1 MDLSLT
7 ERPQV
12 LIVGGIL
19 TVVLYCVFTFT
30 SWALYPGA
38 YWPTENYL
46 SRLGDFLYSPF
57 GAYFYNAGCIL
68 TGLALFPFFLGLRFW
83 QGDDMVGR
91 IVLILGQL
99 LGLCAAVALVMIGVF
114 SEDTGS
120 PHMTASATFFL
131 LNFIVLVLVN
141 VALLANPCFPRWIA
155 VYGIVIDLF
164 SLSLALTIGGP
175 ITEWIT
181 VFGSLLF
188 VALTSIHTHQ
198 YSKAALKREVSANGG
213 VS

>member
-1 MDLSLT
+1 MT
-7 ERPQV
+7 EKPQV
-12 LIVGGIL
+12 LIVGGVL

-57 GAYFYNAGCIL
+57 GAYFYNAGCIV

-83 QGDDMVGR
+83 RGDNMVGR
-91 IVLILGQL
+91 IFLMLGQL

-114 SEDTGS
+114 SEDTGA

-141 VALLANPCFPRWIA
+141 VALLTNPRFARWIA
-155 VYGIVIDLF
+155 VYGIAIDLF

-188 VALTSIHTHQ
+188 VALTSIHTHR
-198 YSKAALKREVSANGG
+198 YSKVVLKREVSASGG
-213 VS
+213 AL